1 MPACDNAGPQIIGS
15 QPVLPS
21 RAEFAKSFNPVGGGG
36 AASSP
41 FPSVPSIPSFES
53 SRTSRPNQG
62 GQRAGKAFDSNVAR
76 DSCENCFSNVLTITG
91 AGRVND
97 NGLEVASPAPHSSG
111 SFGRGGQRLRKPK
124 AETFSSTAAPSYSP
138 GPLADGYNYPVPANP
153 LSSPAPSYNPST
165 SGIVPPPPTPA
176 NTSQHQPIL
185 SLSGYDLPAPA
196 EPLQVGISVS
206 NPGEAGLRPSYNIP
220 VSVSPNIPAYGVSST
235 TLPSYGVTGGQ
246 YSPTPG
252 PASPLSSTY
261 APPTTPSPPSESYG
275 LPSAEPISSYQP
287 VAYDPIVEE
296 YGVPSP
302 SPLPQYGAGYNLPD
316 LNEGN

>member
-1 MPACDNAGPQIIGS
+1 M
-15 QPVLPS
+15 
-21 RAEFAKSFNPVGGGG
+21 GGGG

-138 GPLADGYNYPVPANP
+138 SPLADGYNYPVPANP

-165 SGIVPPPPTPA
+165 SGIVPPPPPSPA
-176 NTSQHQPIL
+176 NTSQHSHYQVMTSQPRR
-185 SLSGYDLPAPA
+185 SLSRWASL
-196 EPLQVGISVS
+196 
-206 NPGEAGLRPSYNIP
+206 
-220 VSVSPNIPAYGVSST
+220 
-235 TLPSYGVTGGQ
+235 
-246 YSPTPG
+246 SPTQG
-252 PASPLSSTY
+252 R
-261 APPTTPSPPSESYG
+261 
-275 LPSAEPISSYQP
+275 
-287 VAYDPIVEE
+287 
-296 YGVPSP
+296 
-302 SPLPQYGAGYNLPD
+302 PD
-316 LNEGN
+316 